1 MSLKIKKT
9 DLLAF
14 VMIFLIFTYSFT
26 KAGLHNYIYVNSFVC
41 YFSFALIALI
51 AAKLGTTSSLVNMT
65 HLEALL
71 LLCTIVLLANRNQN
85 FTNGEFED
93 AFSFVTIVLFLI
105 FLRGQECWHKFIV
118 PVMLFWIF
126 IHSVA
131 TIMEYAIPGF
141 YMDYVFPLMPSYAS
155 VHLSSV
161 FKLGYMPGLS
171 VHYSTNGMYLGV
183 GLIVVSIVLI
193 YCERRKRKL
202 SMFTVL
208 FVAVAL
214 LLTGKRALVIFPVLS
229 LIILYYLYN
238 SNKPLTRIGKLII
251 LALIVVVL
259 FMIGSIFIPSLSNF
273 IIRFS
278 EASAKGDVSLG
289 RFETYAMALNLFS
302 KNWLFGGG
310 WDSFKY
316 FYKALNSSLLN
327 VHNIYIQLL
336 CENGILGSIPFF
348 AFFVIAIY
356 RAIGS
361 FVYLRKK
368 HTGEFSSAEFYLGLS
383 VSMQFF
389 FLLYG
394 LTGNPLYDQQVFY
407 PYIVCI
413 TAGEFYVSRVR
424 ELRWQSQK
432 IGEI

>member
-214 LLTGKRALVIFPVLS
+214 LLT
-229 LIILYYLYN
+229 
-238 SNKPLTRIGKLII
+238 
-251 LALIVVVL
+251 
-259 FMIGSIFIPSLSNF
+259 
-273 IIRFS
+273 
-278 EASAKGDVSLG
+278 
-289 RFETYAMALNLFS
+289 
-302 KNWLFGGG
+302 
-310 WDSFKY
+310 
-316 FYKALNSSLLN
+316 
-327 VHNIYIQLL
+327 
-336 CENGILGSIPFF
+336 
-348 AFFVIAIY
+348 
-356 RAIGS
+356 
-361 FVYLRKK
+361 
-368 HTGEFSSAEFYLGLS
+368 
-383 VSMQFF
+383 
-389 FLLYG
+389 
-394 LTGNPLYDQQVFY
+394 
-407 PYIVCI
+407 
-413 TAGEFYVSRVR
+413 
-424 ELRWQSQK
+424 
-432 IGEI
+432 